1 MERPTTAELVRLSR
15 ELLGP
20 QGMTK
25 HRSTFSRRDA
35 IQRWATLHRQGE
47 SADRIV
53 ALTDRWLAQSVIV
66 ALEAD
71 SGTPGGLGDQLPLAL
86 ADPREELRYSTRT
99 LLAIEHALLATAARR
114 RHEGVAVVPS
124 ETVVGALAAH
134 PSLTDEQVALV
145 WELTS
150 SGHGI
155 ENVEAGAGKTHA
167 LRVAVAAFVAAGHPV
182 LGTSTSNLATRT
194 LEHEAA
200 CGR

>member
-1 MERPTTAELVRLSR
+1 
-15 ELLGP
+15 
-20 QGMTK
+20 MTK